1 MKKSIFTLLI
11 AVMAVFANAQAVSGS
26 TADANGYFVYDA
38 ANYCNHGSVDAS
50 NPRTSGLLATHCVI
64 SFNKLT
70 VGFNPTNHQFFFDTD
85 YKVKVGVDQNGQ
97 DVFRQIRFDVLAG
110 EAEYNGI
117 QAAIQTAY
125 AMRSTVHVIFENP
138 LHHSYSPTDADA
150 ATKRQSG
157 LCADNG
163 YYFYCPV
170 FAFQLDYN

>member
-11 AVMAVFANAQAVSGS
+11 AMMAVFANAQAVAGS
-26 TADANGYFVYDA
+26 TADANGLYVYDA
-38 ANYCNHGSVDAS
+38 TNYCNHGTVDAT
-50 NPRTSGLLATHCVI
+50 NPHTSGLYATHCVI

-70 VGFNPTNHQFFFDTD
+70 LGFNPSNHQFFFDTD

-97 DVFRQIRFDVLAG
+97 DVFRQIRFDVFAG

-117 QAAIQTAY
+117 QAVIHTAY
-125 AMRSTVHVIFENP
+125 AMRAPVSVIFENP
-138 LHHSYSPTDADA
+138 LHHSYSPSDVDA

-163 YYFYCPV
+163 SYFYCPV
-170 FAFQLDYN
+170 FAFQLGFN